1 MNSANVALV
10 FGPTLTRAPDDADPR
25 LLHNDVPAINVLIQ
39 LCIEHHSYIF
49 GEESEEDGLSS
60 PPPPPEE
67 PPASML
73 GTSPDGFP
81 PYLPDE
87 EPESPEII
95 ETVLDDVIE
104 MPIPA
109 DTVVEEVP
117 EPDVVESIIESP
129 EEIHPSTQEQPA
141 DESPPLVVAE
151 SPVPEPPTE
160 EHPIEEPP
168 AKELPTEEE
177 LYPTEPP
184 EKESPT
190 EEVVKEQPQG
200 EEPTVEEP
208 TPDDK
213 VLVQDAQTFHSQ
225 VSTSSISGYLVE
237 ALHDIETSIELMK
250 ERPKSSTPV
259 VVKEESDSGDSD
271 SDTEGT

>member
-39 LCIEHHSYIF
+39 LCIEHHNYIF

-67 PPASML
+67 PPVSVL
-73 GTSPDGFP
+73 GTSLDGYP

-109 DTVVEEVP
+109 DNEVEEVP
-117 EPDVVESIIESP
+117 EPDVVESP
-129 EEIHPSTQEQPA
+129 EETHPTTQEQPV
-141 DESPPLVVAE
+141 DESPPVIAVELPVA
-151 SPVPEPPTE
+151 EPPTE

-168 AKELPTEEE
+168 AGELPTEEE
-177 LYPTEPP
+177 LHPTEPP
-184 EKESPT
+184 KKESPI
-190 EEVVKEQPQG
+190 EEVVKEQPTG

-208 TPDDK
+208 NPDDK
-213 VLVQDAQTFHSQ
+213 LVPDTQTFHSQ

-271 SDTEGT
+271 SDTEGI